1 MKDEEYMFREDSRD
15 KAITARSARKRRTHN
30 GKGGRV
36 KFPSDYL
43 TKKELK
49 AMNGEVKSYR
59 LNDPMNWEEFKALP
73 DDLKVVYIKALREKF
88 NVPERKI
95 AEMFGLHP
103 VTWSHHA
110 KTLGLAV
117 GGRTRGKDTK
127 WDEAAWY
134 TWVNGMP
141 MPEVTVEVTEEE
153 PPVIEEPMVDEFV
166 KEEKPEMLKAF
177 FFKEEKNR
185 AVPTNG
191 SMTFEGR
198 IEDIVNTLT
207 VLLGGA
213 KVHIGIQ
220 WDVLED

>member
-1 MKDEEYMFREDSRD
+1 MKDEEYVFREDSRD

-36 KFPSDYL
+36 KFPSDHL

-49 AMNGEVKSYR
+49 AMNGEVKSWR
-59 LNDPMNWEEFKALP
+59 LNDPMKWEEFKELP
-73 DDLKVVYIKALREKF
+73 DDLKVGYIKALRQRF
-88 NVPERKI
+88 NCPERKI

-103 VTWSHHA
+103 VTWSNHA

-127 WDEAAWY
+127 WDEAGWY
-134 TWVNGMP
+134 AWVNGMP
-141 MPEVTVEVTEEE
+141 MPEKTEEVAEEETPVITEEE
-153 PPVIEEPMVDEFV
+153 FIKEEPA
-166 KEEKPEMLKAF
+166 KPEMVKAF

-213 KVHIGIQ
+213 NVHIGIQ